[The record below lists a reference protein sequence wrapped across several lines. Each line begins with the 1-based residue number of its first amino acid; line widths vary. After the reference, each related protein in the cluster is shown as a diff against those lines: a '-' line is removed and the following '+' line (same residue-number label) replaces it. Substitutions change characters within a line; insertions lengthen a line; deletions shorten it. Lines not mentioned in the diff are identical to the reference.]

1 MASHKLSCF
10 LPSLMVLA
18 LSQSLL
24 LLGAPLEHL
33 VSELP
38 GQPPVEFKQYSGYI
52 TVDEAKGTNFF
63 YYFVEAEANASS
75 LPINLWLNGGPGC
88 SSVGGG
94 AFSELGP
101 FYPKPNGEGL
111 RRNPFSWNK
120 VANLLF
126 LESPAG
132 VGWSY
137 CDKKRVGYNYDDWR
151 VGWSPFPSSFFS
163 LAPRELTK
171 ENLAFVRKWFQ
182 LFPEYTNHQLF
193 LTGESYAGHYI
204 PQLAWSMVMCN
215 EFNFNGILI
224 GNPLLNYGIDTS
236 ATYSFLWSH
245 GVISDET
252 FHGVSR
258 WCDFR
263 YGYMGGEGAILDEE
277 KREGKKGGC
286 TSFLASA
293 RNEMGSYINIY
304 DVTADV
310 CPPPIL
316 HQAIL
321 LHKLLE
327 EQRRGSLGNPVLF
340 LLCLFGFELIITI
353 NFGIASKH
361 HGCKQM
367 GVAGQ
372 KDATDVCIDHE
383 ITRYLNKPDVQ
394 KALHANLTSLPY
406 PWEACSR
413 IVNYNA
419 TNQLTDMIPTL
430 ARLVKKGLPVWIFS
444 GDQDSV
450 VPLTG
455 TRSQIAKLAQQLKL
469 KPKSPYQPWYAHGQV
484 RSFYASYILNS
495 SVPLD
500 INDKYDVV
508 GGWSETYGNGRLVY
522 ATVRDASHM
531 VPYAQPERAL
541 VLFTRNAFVL
551 SQSLLKPQASM
562 FLSAQGLWEELTNF
576 RPQQH
581 NEYQFEEQVMQF
593 LMGLDDS
600 YSNIH
605 GQILL
610 MDPLPP
616 VNKVFALVLPKER
629 QREVTAMTQNFEA
642 AAFAN
647 KSTYDKP
654 VYNQVFI

>member
-1 MASHKLSCF
+1 MASRKLSCF
-10 LPSLMVLA
+10 LPSLIVIV
-18 LSQSLL
+18 LSQSFL

-38 GQPPVEFKQYSGYI
+38 EQPSAEFKQYSGYI

-75 LPINLWLNGGPGC
+75 LPITLWLNG
-88 SSVGGG
+88 
-94 AFSELGP
+94 A
-101 FYPKPNGEGL
+101 
-111 RRNPFSWNK
+111 R
-120 VANLLF
+120 
-126 LESPAG
+126 
-132 VGWSY
+132 
-137 CDKKRVGYNYDDWR
+137 
-151 VGWSPFPSSFFS
+151 
-163 LAPRELTK
+163 

-182 LFPEYTNHQLF
+182 LFPEYTSHQLF

-204 PQLAWSMVMCN
+204 PQLAWLMMMCK
-215 EFNFNGILI
+215 EFNLNGILM
-224 GNPLLNYGIDTS
+224 GNPLLNYGMDTS

-263 YGYMGGEGAILDEE
+263 YGYMGGEVAIEYYEE
-277 KREGKKGGC
+277 RREGKKGGC

-321 LHKLLE
+321 LQKL
-327 EQRRGSLGNPVLF
+327 
-340 LLCLFGFELIITI
+340 
-353 NFGIASKH
+353 
-361 HGCKQM
+361 M
-367 GVAGQ
+367 GVAGG
-372 KDATDVCIDHE
+372 KEATDVCIDHE

-419 TNQLTDMIPTL
+419 TDQLADMIPLL
-430 ARLVKKGLPVWIFS
+430 ARLAKNGLPVWIFS

-455 TRSQIAKLAQQLKL
+455 TRTQIARLAQRLKL
-469 KPKSPYQPWYAHGQV
+469 KPKGPYQPWYARGQ
-484 RSFYASYILNS
+484 
-495 SVPLD
+495 
-500 INDKYDVV
+500 V
-508 GGWSETYGNGRLVY
+508 GGWWEAYGNESLVY
-522 ATVRDASHM
+522 ATVRGASHM

-541 VLFTRNAFVL
+541 VLFSRF
-551 SQSLLKPQASM
+551 
-562 FLSAQGLWEELTNF
+562 
-576 RPQQH
+576 
-581 NEYQFEEQVMQF
+581 
-593 LMGLDDS
+593 
-600 YSNIH
+600 IH
-605 GQILL
+605 GKLL
-610 MDPLPP
+610 PSRP
-616 VNKVFALVLPKER
+616 
-629 QREVTAMTQNFEA
+629 
-642 AAFAN
+642 
-647 KSTYDKP
+647 
-654 VYNQVFI
+654 